1 MSNDFGNIVDGIR
14 EGRVIFDNLK
24 KCIAYVLSS
33 NIPQLIPFLLFII
46 IKLPIAMETIVMLLI
61 DIGTDLIPTITLAYE
76 DAEDAIMRAKPRSK
90 EDHLISGKCLLISY
104 GLIGMFEVF
113 GAYFSFL
120 WVFYDYGETI

>member
-113 GAYFSFL
+113 GAYFSF
-120 WVFYDYGETI
+120 F